1 MRLKTL
7 FFLVPVMCFCA
18 ATGSAATSETMNA
31 PRTEAAA
38 DARESENDEPS
49 HDEADEEQ
57 AGDEET
63 SIEERLD
70 ALLSEVASYEDREVT
85 RCLNTRSYR
94 TVRVLNTDYLLFARG
109 ERYWLNKLK
118 RTCQSLKWNDLPVF
132 ESRGSS
138 SLCEGDPFY
147 PTNSMDLQ
155 RGLDASGRP
164 RAIHGT
170 CFLGSFETITAEQAS
185 LLMGR
190 K

>member
-1 MRLKTL
+1 MRLNALL
-7 FFLVPVMCFCA
+7 FVFPMMLLCA
-18 ATGSAATSETMNA
+18 ASLSAANPETVDE
-31 PRTEAAA
+31 PTTEAAG
-38 DARESENDEPS
+38 ARESGNDES
-49 HDEADEEQ
+49 GSEGDEEE
-57 AGDEET
+57 AEGVET
-63 SIEERLD
+63 SIEDRLD
-70 ALLSEVASYEDREVT
+70 ALLSEVASYEDREIT

-109 ERYWLNKLK
+109 ERYWLNRLK
-118 RTCQSLKWNDLPVF
+118 RTCQTLKWNDLPVF

-155 RGLDASGRP
+155 RGIDASGRP
-164 RAIHGT
+164 WVMHGT

-185 LLMGR
+185 LLMGQ